1 MSFNINANNT
11 LISAMSDLATQM
23 KSLNSSHALI
33 RAYYSKL
40 AGEESGSSSTS
51 SVNNVKAKNYI
62 SDRSN
67 AKFKALTS
75 DLKSAADKLVDT
87 NEKTTLF
94 RQNENGEYDTNAI
107 TTAVTSFVDKYNEV
121 AKAVS
126 ESGNQ
131 AVQTQSKLMS
141 NMADVFSARLGKVGI
156 TVNND
161 GTLSVD
167 KDKLENADVDQLKSI
182 FNGSNSYA
190 KWVSDR
196 TSSINTAAQTNDFN
210 KTYSKTGIESLF
222 NSNHTGSIFDYM
234 T

>member
-1 MSFNINANNT
+1 MSFNINANTT
-11 LISAMSDLATQM
+11 LISTMSDLATQM

-40 AGEESGSSSTS
+40 AGDETSSSSAGKVTP
-51 SVNNVKAKNYI
+51 KYNYA
-62 SDRSN
+62 SESN
-67 AKFKALTS
+67 AKFKTLTS

-94 RQNENGEYDTNAI
+94 KKDENGDYDTKAI
-107 TTAVTSFVDKYNEV
+107 TAAVTSFVDKYNDV

-131 AVQTQSKLMS
+131 AVQNQSKLLNNMS
-141 NMADVFSARLGKVGI
+141 SVFANRLSKVGI
-156 TVNND
+156 TVNTD
-161 GTLSVD
+161 GTMTVD
-167 KDKLENADVDQLKSI
+167 KDKLADADVDALKSL

-190 KWVSDR
+190 KWVSDK
-196 TSSINTAAQTNDFN
+196 TSTINTAAQTNDFN
-210 KTYSKTGIESLF
+210 KTYSKTGIASLF
-222 NSNHTGSIFDYM
+222 NSNQTGSIFDYM